1 MGSRA
6 SFGNPEGVLPGL
18 VDCGAKFDGTIIP
31 AYSDHWVSPRGS
43 VNAAASHIAARTSTH
58 PTCLPRTF
66 LACAL

>member
-31 AYSDHWVSPRGS
+31 AYSDHWVSPLSRLS
-43 VNAAASHIAARTSTH
+43 ER
-58 PTCLPRTF
+58 C
-66 LACAL
+66 CQ